1 MGASGPHHY
10 LFPIHVTGDRYDPL
24 RPMTAWGLRKPW
36 DAMRSATNLDWL
48 TPYDLRH
55 TAITRMAE
63 EAAVRAAKVSS
74 ASADYDKTS
83 LAYKAQAPLYHAK
96 VWIVGTG
103 AVLLLTIFIFLLLP
117 IKAPPP
123 EAPKPCCVPISSSS
137 SAGVK

>member
-1 MGASGPHHY
+1 
-10 LFPIHVTGDRYDPL
+10 V
-24 RPMTAWGLRKPW
+24 
-36 DAMRSATNLDWL
+36 
-48 TPYDLRH
+48 
-55 TAITRMAE
+55 AITRMAE

-74 ASADYDKTS
+74 ASAEYDKTS

-123 EAPKPCCVPISSSS
+123 EAPKPCCIPMATANSSV
-137 SAGVK
+137 AK